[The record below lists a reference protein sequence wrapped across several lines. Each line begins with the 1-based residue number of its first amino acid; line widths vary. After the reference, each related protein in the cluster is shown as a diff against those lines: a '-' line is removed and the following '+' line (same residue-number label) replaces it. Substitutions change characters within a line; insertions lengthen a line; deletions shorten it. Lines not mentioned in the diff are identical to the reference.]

1 MMLLGA
7 VLFAQLVG
15 SFCGLASALS
25 PGKAQFRFDLS
36 DLNAVMEAEAVPSGL
51 RFRLRECASPCS
63 PPPSARGLEPSALH
77 SSARLIGASHRRISS
92 AHLIGASHRR
102 VPQPRTPPLIGP
114 HLPTRRVHA
123 ARACSRST
131 ESFCIPSES
140 FCLCVLR
147 LIPSVGICIRRHTCG
162 RPRRV
167 SAS

>member
-77 SSARLIGASHRRISS
+77 SSARLIGASHRRVSS

-102 VPQPRTPPLIGP
+102 VSSARPTATHTSTHRASPP
-114 HLPTRRVHA
+114 HA
-123 ARACSRST
+123 ARARGA
-131 ESFCIPSES
+131 
-140 FCLCVLR
+140 CVLAQ
-147 LIPSVGICIRRHTCG
+147 H
-162 RPRRV
+162 
-167 SAS
+167 